1 LKVSIITINY
11 NNVDGLEKTI
21 ESVINQTHNDI
32 EYLVIDGGSDDGS
45 VEVIKQYSEKINYF
59 VSENDGGIY
68 NAMNKGI
75 NKSTGDYLLFINS
88 GDSLIDANIL
98 TEIISENR
106 MEDLIYGNLY
116 LYDSEKQWIW
126 NSPDKL
132 TFRDFY
138 NYTIPH
144 PSTFIKRELF
154 NKVGLYDETLKIV
167 SDWKFFL
174 LALAKYG
181 ASYIHV
187 NKVITAYSYDG
198 ISSREENFKKINAE
212 RYEVLRNEFN
222 FLVDDY
228 VELEKLSSE
237 MKRIK
242 NFLKIRKFFKSIFN
256 K

>member
-1 LKVSIITINY
+1 MKVSIITINY
-11 NNVDGLEKTI
+11 NNVNGLEKTI

-32 EYLVIDGGSDDGS
+32 EYLVIDGGSNDGS
-45 VEVIKQYSEKINYF
+45 VEIITQYSERINYYI
-59 VSENDGGIY
+59 SEKDGGIY

-88 GDSLIDANIL
+88 GDSLIDTNIL
-98 TEIISENR
+98 AEIMSENR
-106 MEDLIYGNLY
+106 VEDIIYGNLL
-116 LYDSEKQWIW
+116 LYDAEKQWTW

-138 NYTIPH
+138 NSTIPH

-174 LALAKYG
+174 LAFTRYS
-181 ASYIHV
+181 ASYVHV
-187 NKVITAYSYDG
+187 NKIITAYSYDG
-198 ISSREENFKKINAE
+198 ISSREENFKKIEQE
-212 RYEVLRNEFN
+212 RHEVLRSEFN
-222 FLVDDY
+222 FMVDDY

-242 NFLKIRKFFKSIFN
+242 KFLKIRKFFKSIFN